1 MSEDYKTIENPLKKF
16 GRIFFN
22 NGHKIFLVIFIVFYV
37 TKGAFE
43 LQVKDADFISIITDI
58 IMGLIIG
65 LTINS
70 LMISMGITSA
80 KDTNLY
86 KNALAKHVE
95 TKEIISKIAFKLGS
109 FCNYKNKEEREILKR
124 NYIENYGLNYKLYLD
139 NYYDNEEVYEKLTK
153 EEKHALKVVEKLK
166 INILT
171 PKVLMTTDTKFHKR
185 DKGFMSEDEFLR
197 SSVTKKAAYFIIV
210 SFISGYFVLK
220 TLINEETLGNIFWN
234 LFIITMW
241 LIKGFMSYFDA
252 KEFVFE
258 KLIENGL
265 NRKTELL
272 NEFNEIVNN
281 RPEILEETN

>member
-95 TKEIISKIAFKLGS
+95 TKEKISKIAFKLGS

-252 KEFVFE
+252 KEFVYE

>member
-252 KEFVFE
+252 KEFVYE